1 MELILASTSPYR
13 QQLLHRLGVPFR
25 SVAPQV
31 DEVAAR
37 QPMWTPQELPTN
49 LASLKALDVANHFPA
64 AFVIGSDQVAEC
76 EGQVL
81 GKPGDRTGAIRQ
93 LTFLS
98 GKTHTLWTA
107 VACAVEGELLTHLDC
122 TRLTLRTLTP
132 SEIERYVDAEAPWDC
147 AGSYKF
153 ESRGISLLEAVE
165 TTDPTAIIGLPL
177 MAVTTLL
184 RKHRFTVP

>member
-37 QPMWTPQELPTN
+37 RPEWTPQEMATN

-107 VACAVEGELLTHLDC
+107 VACAVEGELLTHLDR
-122 TRLTLRTLTP
+122 TRLTMRPLTT
-132 SEIERYVDAEAPWDC
+132 SEIERYVDSESPWDC

-153 ESRGISLLEAVE
+153 ESRGITLFDAVE
-165 TTDPTAIIGLPL
+165 TTDPTSIIGLPL
-177 MAVTTLL
+177 MTVTTLL
-184 RKHRFTVP
+184 RMKGFAIP